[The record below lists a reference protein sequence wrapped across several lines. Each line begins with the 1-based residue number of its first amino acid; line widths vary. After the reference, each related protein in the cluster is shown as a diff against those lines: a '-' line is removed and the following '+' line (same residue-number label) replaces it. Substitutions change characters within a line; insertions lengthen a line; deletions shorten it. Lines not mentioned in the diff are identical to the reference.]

1 MLNKKGDVG
10 DFIPFIIML
19 FVVAVSFYAGW
30 ILWDNIKPQLIA
42 NEVISGAD
50 SFNVTEELDSIDR
63 SINILDAGFLI
74 FFIGFYFVLLIS
86 VFYLD
91 THPGFLIFA
100 IMLFGVIIFVG
111 MTISDVFMTAA
122 GSDELSAASS
132 TFPMTYHIMHY
143 LPIYLVAMGF
153 IFFLVL
159 YASRTGGGASY

>member
-10 DFIPFIIML
+10 DFIIFIVML
-19 FVVAVSFYAGW
+19 FAVAVSFYVGF
-30 ILWDNIKPQLIA
+30 ILWDNIKPQLIE

-50 SFNVTEELDSIDR
+50 SFNVTEELDSVEAG
-63 SINILDAGFLI
+63 INILDAGFLI

-100 IMLFGVIIFVG
+100 IILFGVIIFVG
-111 MTISDVFMTAA
+111 MTLSDVFMTAA
-122 GSDELSAASS
+122 GSDELVSAQS
-132 TFPMTYHIMHY
+132 TFPLTYHIMQY

-153 IFFLVL
+153 VFFLVL
-159 YASRTGGGASY
+159 YASRSGGGGGY